1 MSEDIETTEAEDK
14 IKVQVELDETFDKR
28 LLKMLKSGVKVYD
41 AKTQKVVKIDAP
53 HQYFE
58 IARKRL
64 ADLGMTKEVAAGS
77 SEDEMA
83 QRLGFKNPEVLEMP
97 KMSGGPDAATG

>member
-1 MSEDIETTEAEDK
+1 MSDDIEAPKAEDK
-14 IKVQVELDETFDKR
+14 LKVRVELDETFDKR

-41 AKTQKVVKIDAP
+41 AKTKEVVKIDAP

-64 ADLGMTKEVAAGS
+64 SDLVMTKEVAAGS

-83 QRLGFKNPEVLEMP
+83 QRLGFNNPEVLEMP
-97 KMSGGPDAATG
+97 KMSDGPDAATA